1 CSRHPEVLWAQRSDK
16 IYLTIALP
24 DAKDVSVKCQPQGLL
39 SFSAMGKQGE
49 YFDLSLELYGK
60 IVPERCKTNIGLRNT
75 ICSIQKEERGWWT
88 RLLKP
93 EEKPAPYLK
102 VDWNKWCDEDEES
115 THCKLVQHIIGVL
128 LMYWVMSSELAY
140 FLYEL
145 RDILED
151 IGKSYPNHLQSEWMN
166 SILIYAPTLMNTS
179 HWCFSES
186 AQEKV
191 TDSEAMAC

>member
-1 CSRHPEVLWAQRSDK
+1 MQLCSLHPEVLWAQRSDK

-24 DAKDVSVKCQPQGLL
+24 DAKDVSVKCQSQGLL

-49 YFDLSLELYGK
+49 YFDFSLELYGK

-75 ICSIQKEERGWWT
+75 ICSIQKGERGWWT

-115 THCKLVQHIIGVL
+115 THCKLVQHIIADL
-128 LMYWVMSSELAY
+128 PSDDDLAY
-140 FLYEL
+140 TG
-145 RDILED
+145 ED
-151 IGKSYPNHLQSEWMN
+151 DRSSDDEGMLLFRSVSCAMVVLPQWKEVAYFGKNQKEKTRKERVS
-166 SILIYAPTLMNTS
+166 
-179 HWCFSES
+179 CS
-186 AQEKV
+186 ANEDAK
-191 TDSEAMAC
+191 